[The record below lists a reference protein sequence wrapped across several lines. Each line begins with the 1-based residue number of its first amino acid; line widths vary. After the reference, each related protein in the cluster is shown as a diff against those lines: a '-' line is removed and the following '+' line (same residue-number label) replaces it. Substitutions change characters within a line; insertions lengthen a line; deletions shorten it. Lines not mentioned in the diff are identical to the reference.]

1 MDNVEYVS
9 ASGTFAIVRKD
20 TPEKANPEKE
30 LQALLDMR
38 PDKQVFVNKQLPK
51 FLARY
56 GRQFECDDPVS
67 VSHGSEDARR
77 LEELGYDCLSGPIT
91 LSSDKL
97 GLSKPGE
104 RTYAVSYGSEGM
116 VTFFPSME
124 ALSGACDRYVV
135 DLTDN
140 KDPKS
145 LLGTIETA
153 RYVAGLG
160 LVSQGYA
167 SHEVKLKPKLRPK
180 LGCLSAWYELT
191 PPPSLRLDLEPTGN
205 DESAEDEPLLFGAT
219 GFAVYGEK
227 DDPTGKLTSLLEFD
241 DEERRRW
248 WLMVPIRGFLD
259 SDAADNR
266 RAAQPRVKTLPD
278 GSPDEMDLNRLAASL
293 LLSIIE
299 QRYKDRPRRYV
310 VDPTTLELKR
320 NGAPYLVGELVRCI
334 VTGKVHPCDR
344 CGKPIMGGAW
354 YCRSGRCQQATL
366 EAARREAA
374 RGRSV
379 DEIIKTHPHIK
390 RATVEG
396 YVEDER
402 RGLQ

>member
-1 MDNVEYVS
+1 MDEVEYVS
-9 ASGTFAIVRKD
+9 ASGAFAIVRKG

-38 PDKQVFVNKQLPK
+38 PDKQVFVEKQLPK

-56 GRQFECDDPVS
+56 GRQFECSEPVS
-67 VSHGSEDARR
+67 VARNSEDARR
-77 LEELGYDCLSGPIT
+77 LKELGYDCLPGPIT
-91 LSSDKL
+91 YSSDKL
-97 GLSKPGE
+97 GLTKPGE
-104 RTYAVSYGSEGM
+104 RASFEVTYGREGM
-116 VTFFPSME
+116 DVSFPSME
-124 ALSGACDRYVV
+124 VLRGACDRYVV

-167 SHEVKLKPKLRPK
+167 SHEVKLRPKLRP
-180 LGCLSAWYELT
+180 LSALYELT
-191 PPPSLRLDLEPTGN
+191 PPPSLRLDLKPTGN
-205 DESAEDEPLLFGAT
+205 DESTEGEPLLWGAT
-219 GFAVYGEK
+219 GFANYGEK

-241 DEERRRW
+241 NEEGRRW
-248 WLMVPIRGFLD
+248 WLMVPMKGFIEC
-259 SDAADNR
+259 DANGNQKPAHPWVR
-266 RAAQPRVKTLPD
+266 TLPD
-278 GSPDEMDLNRLAASL
+278 GSPDEGDLNRLAASL
-293 LLSIIE
+293 LLSIVE
-299 QRYKDRPRRYV
+299 ERYRDKPCGYV
-310 VDPTTLELKR
+310 VDPATLRLRKS
-320 NGAPYLVGELVRCI
+320 GAPYLVGELVRCI
-334 VTGKVHPCDR
+334 VAGKVHPCDR
-344 CGKPIMGGAW
+344 CGRPIMGGAW

-366 EAARREAA
+366 EAARRDAA

-379 DEIIKTHPHIK
+379 DEILAAHPHIK

-402 RGLQ
+402 RGL

>member
-1 MDNVEYVS
+1 MDKVEYVS
-9 ASGTFAIVRKD
+9 ASGTFAIVRKG

-38 PDKQVFVNKQLPK
+38 PDKQVFVEKQLPK

-56 GRQFECDDPVS
+56 GRQFECSEPVS
-67 VSHGSEDARR
+67 VARNSEDARR
-77 LEELGYDCLSGPIT
+77 LEELGYVYLSGQTT

-104 RTYAVSYGSEGM
+104 RASFEVTYGREGM
-116 VTFFPSME
+116 ATLFPSME
-124 ALSGACDRYVV
+124 VLSGACDRYVV

-167 SHEVKLKPKLRPK
+167 SHEVKLRPKLRP
-180 LGCLSAWYELT
+180 LSALYELT
-191 PPPSLRLDLEPTGN
+191 PPPSLRLDLDPTGN
-205 DESAEDEPLLFGAT
+205 DESAEGEPLLWGAT
-219 GFAVYGEK
+219 GSAVYDEK
-227 DDPTGKLTSLLEFD
+227 GGPTGASLLEFD
-241 DEERRRW
+241 DEEGRRW
-248 WLMVPIRGFLD
+248 WLIVPMKRFIEC
-259 SDAADNR
+259 DANGNQKPAHPWVR
-266 RAAQPRVKTLPD
+266 TLPD
-278 GSPDEMDLNRLAASL
+278 GSPDEGDLNRLAASL
-293 LLSIIE
+293 LLSIVE
-299 QRYKDRPRRYV
+299 ERYRDKPCGYV
-310 VDPTTLELKR
+310 VDPATLRLRKS
-320 NGAPYLVGELVRCI
+320 GAPYLVGELVRCI
-334 VTGKVHPCDR
+334 VAGKVHPCDR
-344 CGKPIMGGAW
+344 CGRPIMGGAS

-379 DEIIKTHPHIK
+379 DEILAIYPHIK

-402 RGLQ
+402 RGL

>member
-1 MDNVEYVS
+1 MDEVEYVS
-9 ASGTFAIVRKD
+9 ASGAFAIVRKG

-38 PDKQVFVNKQLPK
+38 PDKQVFVEKQLPK

-56 GRQFECDDPVS
+56 GRQFECSEPVS
-67 VSHGSEDARR
+67 VARNSEDARR
-77 LEELGYDCLSGPIT
+77 LEELGYDCLPGPIT
-91 LSSDKL
+91 FSSDKL
-97 GLSKPGE
+97 GLTKPGE
-104 RTYAVSYGSEGM
+104 RASFEVTYGREGM
-116 VTFFPSME
+116 DVLFPSME
-124 ALSGACDRYVV
+124 VLSGACDRYVV

-167 SHEVKLKPKLRPK
+167 SHEVKLRPK
-180 LGCLSAWYELT
+180 LQPLSALYELT
-191 PPPSLRLDLEPTGN
+191 PPPSLRLDLDPTGN
-205 DESAEDEPLLFGAT
+205 DESAEGEPLLLGAT
-219 GFAVYGEK
+219 GFAVYDEK
-227 DDPTGKLTSLLEFD
+227 GGPTGASLLEFD
-241 DEERRRW
+241 DEEGRRW
-248 WLMVPIRGFLD
+248 GLMVPMKRFIEC
-259 SDAADNR
+259 DANGNQNPAHPWVR
-266 RAAQPRVKTLPD
+266 TLPD

-293 LLSIIE
+293 FLSIVE
-299 QRYKDRPRRYV
+299 ERYRDKPCGYV
-310 VDPTTLELKR
+310 VDPATLRLRR

-334 VTGKVHPCDR
+334 VAGKVHPCDR
-344 CGKPIMGGAW
+344 CGRPIMGGAW

-374 RGRSV
+374 RGHSV
-379 DEIIKTHPHIK
+379 DEIIKAHPHIK

-402 RGLQ
+402 RGL

>member
-1 MDNVEYVS
+1 MDEVEYVS
-9 ASGTFAIVRKD
+9 ASGTFAIVRKG
-20 TPEKANPEKE
+20 TPEKANPEKD

-38 PDKQVFVNKQLPK
+38 PDKQVFVEKQLPK

-56 GRQFECDDPVS
+56 GRQFECSEPVS
-67 VSHGSEDARR
+67 VARNSEDARR
-77 LEELGYDCLSGPIT
+77 LEELGYVYLSGQTT

-104 RTYAVSYGSEGM
+104 RASFEVTYGREGM
-116 VTFFPSME
+116 ATLFPSME
-124 ALSGACDRYVV
+124 ALRGACDRYVV

-167 SHEVKLKPKLRPK
+167 SHEVKLRPKLRP
-180 LGCLSAWYELT
+180 LSALYELT
-191 PPPSLRLDLEPTGN
+191 PPPSLRLDLDPTGN
-205 DESAEDEPLLFGAT
+205 DESAEGEPLLWGAT
-219 GFAVYGEK
+219 GSAVYDEK
-227 DDPTGKLTSLLEFD
+227 GGPTGASLLEFD
-241 DEERRRW
+241 DEEGRRW
-248 WLMVPIRGFLD
+248 WLIVPMKRFIEC
-259 SDAADNR
+259 DANGNQKPAHPWVR
-266 RAAQPRVKTLPD
+266 TLPD
-278 GSPDEMDLNRLAASL
+278 GSPDEGDLNRLAASL
-293 LLSIIE
+293 LLSIVE
-299 QRYKDRPRRYV
+299 ERYRDKPCGYV
-310 VDPTTLELKR
+310 VDPATLRLRKS
-320 NGAPYLVGELVRCI
+320 GAPYLVGELVRCI
-334 VTGKVHPCDR
+334 VAGKVHPCDR
-344 CGKPIMGGAW
+344 CGRPIMGGAS

-379 DEIIKTHPHIK
+379 DEILAIYPHIK

-402 RGLQ
+402 RGL

>member
-1 MDNVEYVS
+1 MDEVEYVS
-9 ASGTFAIVRKD
+9 ASGAFAIVRKG

-38 PDKQVFVNKQLPK
+38 PDKQVFVEKQLPK

-56 GRQFECDDPVS
+56 GRQFECSKPVS
-67 VSHGSEDARR
+67 VARNSEDARR
-77 LEELGYDCLSGPIT
+77 LKELGYDCLPGPIT
-91 LSSDKL
+91 YSSDKL
-97 GLSKPGE
+97 GLTKPGE
-104 RTYAVSYGSEGM
+104 RASFEVTYGREGM
-116 VTFFPSME
+116 DVSFPSME
-124 ALSGACDRYVV
+124 VLRGACDRYVV

-167 SHEVKLKPKLRPK
+167 SHEVKLRPKLRP
-180 LGCLSAWYELT
+180 LSALYELT
-191 PPPSLRLDLEPTGN
+191 PPPSLRLDLDPTGN
-205 DESAEDEPLLFGAT
+205 DESAEGEPLLWGAT
-219 GFAVYGEK
+219 GSAVYDEK
-227 DDPTGKLTSLLEFD
+227 GGPTGASLLEFD
-241 DEERRRW
+241 DEEGRRW
-248 WLMVPIRGFLD
+248 WLIVPMKRFIEC
-259 SDAADNR
+259 DANGNQKPAHPWVR
-266 RAAQPRVKTLPD
+266 TLPD
-278 GSPDEMDLNRLAASL
+278 GSPDEGDLNRLAASL
-293 LLSIIE
+293 LLSIVE
-299 QRYKDRPRRYV
+299 ERYRDKPCGYV
-310 VDPTTLELKR
+310 VDPATLRLRKS
-320 NGAPYLVGELVRCI
+320 GAPYLVGELVRCI
-334 VTGKVHPCDR
+334 VAGKVHPCDR
-344 CGKPIMGGAW
+344 CGRPIMGGAS

-379 DEIIKTHPHIK
+379 DEILAIYPHIK

-402 RGLQ
+402 RGL

>member
-1 MDNVEYVS
+1 MDEVEYVS
-9 ASGTFAIVRKD
+9 ASGTFAIVRKG

-38 PDKQVFVNKQLPK
+38 PDKQVFVEEQLPK

-56 GRQFECDDPVS
+56 GRQFECSEPVS
-67 VSHGSEDARR
+67 VARNSEDARR
-77 LEELGYDCLSGPIT
+77 LEELGYVYLSGQTT

-97 GLSKPGE
+97 GLTKPGE
-104 RTYAVSYGSEGM
+104 RPYTVSYGGEGM
-116 VTFFPSME
+116 ATLFPSME
-124 ALSGACDRYVV
+124 ALRGACDRYVV

-167 SHEVKLKPKLRPK
+167 SHEVKLRPKLRP
-180 LGCLSAWYELT
+180 LSALYELT
-191 PPPSLRLDLEPTGN
+191 PPPSLRLDLKPTGN
-205 DESAEDEPLLFGAT
+205 DKSTEGEPLLWGAT
-219 GFAVYGEK
+219 GFANYGEK

-241 DEERRRW
+241 NEEGRRW
-248 WLMVPIRGFLD
+248 WLMVPMKGFIEC
-259 SDAADNR
+259 DANGNQKPAHPWVR
-266 RAAQPRVKTLPD
+266 TLPD
-278 GSPDEMDLNRLAASL
+278 GSPDEGDLNRLAASL

-299 QRYKDRPRRYV
+299 QRYKDKPRGYV
-310 VDPTTLELKR
+310 VDPATLRLRK
-320 NGAPYLVGELVRCI
+320 NGTPYLVGELVRCI
-334 VTGKVHPCDR
+334 VAGKVHPCDR
-344 CGKPIMGGAW
+344 CGRPIMGGAS

-379 DEIIKTHPHIK
+379 DEILAIYPHIK

-402 RGLQ
+402 RGL

>member
-1 MDNVEYVS
+1 MDKVEYVS
-9 ASGTFAIVRKD
+9 ASGTFAIVRKG
-20 TPEKANPEKE
+20 TPEKADPERE

-38 PDKQVFVNKQLPK
+38 PDKQVFVEKQLPK

-56 GRQFECDDPVS
+56 GRQFECSEPVS
-67 VSHGSEDARR
+67 VARNSEDARR
-77 LEELGYDCLSGPIT
+77 LEELGYDRLHAPTT

-97 GLSKPGE
+97 GLTKPGE
-104 RTYAVSYGSEGM
+104 RASFEVTYGREGM
-116 VTFFPSME
+116 ATLFPSME
-124 ALSGACDRYVV
+124 ALRGACDRYVV

-145 LLGTIETA
+145 LLGAIETA

-167 SHEVKLKPKLRPK
+167 SHEVKLRPKLRP
-180 LGCLSAWYELT
+180 LSALYELT
-191 PPPSLRLDLEPTGN
+191 PPPSLRLDLKPTGN
-205 DESAEDEPLLFGAT
+205 DKSTEGEPLLWGAT
-219 GFAVYGEK
+219 GSAVYDEK
-227 DDPTGKLTSLLEFD
+227 GDPTGASLLEFD
-241 DEERRRW
+241 NEEGRRW
-248 WLMVPIRGFLD
+248 WLIVPMKRFIEC
-259 SDAADNR
+259 DANGNQKPAHPWVR
-266 RAAQPRVKTLPD
+266 TLPD
-278 GSPDEMDLNRLAASL
+278 GSPDEGDLNRLAASL

-299 QRYKDRPRRYV
+299 QRYKDKPRGYV
-310 VDPTTLELKR
+310 VDQATLRLRKS
-320 NGAPYLVGELVRCI
+320 GAPYLVGELVRCI
-334 VTGKVHPCDR
+334 VAGKVHPCDR
-344 CGKPIMGGAW
+344 CGRPIMGGAS

-379 DEIIKTHPHIK
+379 DEILAIYPHIK

-402 RGLQ
+402 RGL

>member
-1 MDNVEYVS
+1 MDKVEYVS
-9 ASGTFAIVRKD
+9 ASGTFAIVRKG

-38 PDKQVFVNKQLPK
+38 PDKQVFVEKQLPK

-56 GRQFECDDPVS
+56 GRQFECSEPVS
-67 VSHGSEDARR
+67 VARNSEDARR
-77 LEELGYDCLSGPIT
+77 LEELGYVYLSGQTT

-104 RTYAVSYGSEGM
+104 RPYTVSYGGEGLA
-116 VTFFPSME
+116 TLFPSME
-124 ALSGACDRYVV
+124 VLSGACDRYVV

-167 SHEVKLKPKLRPK
+167 SHEVKLRPKLRP
-180 LGCLSAWYELT
+180 LSALYELT
-191 PPPSLRLDLEPTGN
+191 PPPSLRLDLDPTRN
-205 DESAEDEPLLFGAT
+205 DESAEGEPLLWGAT
-219 GFAVYGEK
+219 GFAVYDEK
-227 DDPTGKLTSLLEFD
+227 GDPTGASLLEFG
-241 DEERRRW
+241 DEEGRRW
-248 WLMVPIRGFLD
+248 WLMVPMKGFIEC
-259 SDAADNR
+259 DANGNQKPAHPWVR
-266 RAAQPRVKTLPD
+266 TLPD
-278 GSPDEMDLNRLAASL
+278 GSPDEGDLNRLAASL
-293 LLSIIE
+293 LLSIVE
-299 QRYKDRPRRYV
+299 ERYRDKPRGYV
-310 VDPTTLELKR
+310 VDPATLRLRK

-334 VTGKVHPCDR
+334 VAGKVHPCDR
-344 CGKPIMGGAW
+344 CGRPIMGGAS

-379 DEIIKTHPHIK
+379 DEILAIYPHIK

-402 RGLQ
+402 RGL

>member
-1 MDNVEYVS
+1 MDKVEYVS
-9 ASGTFAIVRKD
+9 ASGTFAIVRKG

-38 PDKQVFVNKQLPK
+38 PDKQVFVEKQLPK

-67 VSHGSEDARR
+67 VAHGSEDARR
-77 LEELGYDCLSGPIT
+77 LEELGYVYLSGPIT

-97 GLSKPGE
+97 GLTKPGE
-104 RTYAVSYGSEGM
+104 RASFEVTYGREGM
-116 VTFFPSME
+116 ATLFPSME
-124 ALSGACDRYVV
+124 ALRGACDRYVV

-167 SHEVKLKPKLRPK
+167 SHEVKLRPKLRP
-180 LGCLSAWYELT
+180 LSALYELT
-191 PPPSLRLDLEPTGN
+191 PPPSLRLDLDPTRN
-205 DESAEDEPLLFGAT
+205 DESAEGEPLLWGAT
-219 GFAVYGEK
+219 GFTVYSEE
-227 DDPTGKLTSLLEFD
+227 DDPTEKFAKFASLLEFD
-241 DEERRRW
+241 NEEGRRW
-248 WLMVPIRGFLD
+248 WLMVPMKGFIEC
-259 SDAADNR
+259 DANGNQKPAHPWVR
-266 RAAQPRVKTLPD
+266 TLPD
-278 GSPDEMDLNRLAASL
+278 GSPDEGDLNRLAASL
-293 LLSIIE
+293 LLSIVE
-299 QRYKDRPRRYV
+299 ERYRDKPRGYV
-310 VDPTTLELKR
+310 VDPATLRLRK

-334 VTGKVHPCDR
+334 VAGKVHPCDR
-344 CGKPIMGGAW
+344 CGRPIMGGAS

-379 DEIIKTHPHIK
+379 DEILAIYPHIK

-402 RGLQ
+402 RGL

>member
-1 MDNVEYVS
+1 MDEVEYVS
-9 ASGTFAIVRKD
+9 ASGAFAIVRKG

-38 PDKQVFVNKQLPK
+38 PDKQVFVEKQLPK

-56 GRQFECDDPVS
+56 GRQFECSEPVS
-67 VSHGSEDARR
+67 VARNSEDARR
-77 LEELGYDCLSGPIT
+77 LEELGYDRLHAPIT
-91 LSSDKL
+91 FSSDKL
-97 GLSKPGE
+97 GLTKPGE
-104 RTYAVSYGSEGM
+104 RASFEVTYGREGM
-116 VTFFPSME
+116 DVSFPSME
-124 ALSGACDRYVV
+124 VLSGVCDRYVV

-167 SHEVKLKPKLRPK
+167 SHEVKLRPK
-180 LGCLSAWYELT
+180 LQPLSALYELT
-191 PPPSLRLDLEPTGN
+191 PPPSLRLDLKPTGN
-205 DESAEDEPLLFGAT
+205 DESAEGEPLLWGAT
-219 GFAVYGEK
+219 GFTVYSEE
-227 DDPTGKLTSLLEFD
+227 DDPTEKFAKFASLLEFD
-241 DEERRRW
+241 NEEGRRW
-248 WLMVPIRGFLD
+248 WLMVPMKRFIEC
-259 SDAADNR
+259 DANGNQKPAHPWVR
-266 RAAQPRVKTLPD
+266 TLPD
-278 GSPDEMDLNRLAASL
+278 GSPDEGDLNRLAASL

-299 QRYKDRPRRYV
+299 ERYKDKPRGYV
-310 VDPTTLELKR
+310 VDQATLRLRKS
-320 NGAPYLVGELVRCI
+320 GAPYLVGELVRCI
-334 VTGKVHPCDR
+334 VAGKVHPCDR
-344 CGKPIMGGAW
+344 CGRPIMGGAS
-354 YCRSGRCQQATL
+354 YCRRGRCQQATL

-379 DEIIKTHPHIK
+379 DEILAIYPHIK

-402 RGLQ
+402 RGL

>member
-1 MDNVEYVS
+1 MDKVEYVS
-9 ASGTFAIVRKD
+9 ASGTFAIVRKG

-38 PDKQVFVNKQLPK
+38 PDKQVFVEKQLPK

-56 GRQFECDDPVS
+56 GRQFECSEPVS
-67 VSHGSEDARR
+67 VARNSEDARR
-77 LEELGYDCLSGPIT
+77 LEELGYDCLPGPIT
-91 LSSDKL
+91 FSSDKL
-97 GLSKPGE
+97 GLTKPGE
-104 RTYAVSYGSEGM
+104 RTYAVSYGGEGM

-124 ALSGACDRYVV
+124 ALRGACDRYVV

-160 LVSQGYA
+160 LVSQGDA
-167 SHEVKLKPKLRPK
+167 SHEVKLRPK
-180 LGCLSAWYELT
+180 LGPLSAWYELT
-191 PPPSLRLDLEPTGN
+191 PPPSLRLDLEPTRN
-205 DESAEDEPLLFGAT
+205 DESAEGEPLLWGAT
-219 GFAVYGEK
+219 GFANYGEK

-241 DEERRRW
+241 NEEGRRW
-248 WLMVPIRGFLD
+248 WLMVPMKGFIEC
-259 SDAADNR
+259 DANGNQSPAHPWVR
-266 RAAQPRVKTLPD
+266 TLPD
-278 GSPDEMDLNRLAASL
+278 GSPDEGDLNRLAASL

-299 QRYKDRPRRYV
+299 QRCKDKPRGYV
-310 VDPTTLELKR
+310 VDPATLRLRK
-320 NGAPYLVGELVRCI
+320 NGTPYLVGELVRCI
-334 VTGKVHPCDR
+334 VAGKVHPCDR
-344 CGKPIMGGAW
+344 CGRPIMGGAS

-379 DEIIKTHPHIK
+379 DEILAIYPHIK

-402 RGLQ
+402 RGI

>member
-1 MDNVEYVS
+1 MDEVEYVS
-9 ASGTFAIVRKD
+9 ASGAFAIARKG

-38 PDKQVFVNKQLPK
+38 PDKQVFVEKQLPK

-67 VSHGSEDARR
+67 VARGSEDARR
-77 LEELGYDCLSGPIT
+77 LEELGYVYLSGPIT
-91 LSSDKL
+91 LSSDK
-97 GLSKPGE
+97 PGE
-104 RTYAVSYGSEGM
+104 RASFEVTYGREGM
-116 VTFFPSME
+116 ATLFPSME
-124 ALSGACDRYVV
+124 ALRGACDRYVV

-160 LVSQGYA
+160 LVSQGDA
-167 SHEVKLKPKLRPK
+167 SHEVKLRPKLRP
-180 LGCLSAWYELT
+180 LSALYELT
-191 PPPSLRLDLEPTGN
+191 PPPSLRLDLKPTGN
-205 DESAEDEPLLFGAT
+205 DESAEGEPLLWGAT
-219 GFAVYGEK
+219 GSAVYDEK
-227 DDPTGKLTSLLEFD
+227 GDPTGASLLEFD
-241 DEERRRW
+241 DEEGRRW
-248 WLMVPIRGFLD
+248 WLMVPMEGFIEC
-259 SDAADNR
+259 DANGNQKPAHPWVR
-266 RAAQPRVKTLPD
+266 TLPD
-278 GSPDEMDLNRLAASL
+278 GSPDEGDLNRLAASL

-299 QRYKDRPRRYV
+299 ERYKDKPRGYV
-310 VDPTTLELKR
+310 VDQATLRLRKS
-320 NGAPYLVGELVRCI
+320 GAPYLVGELVRCI
-334 VTGKVHPCDR
+334 VAGKVHPCDR
-344 CGKPIMGGAW
+344 CGRPIMGGAS

-379 DEIIKTHPHIK
+379 DEILAIYPHIK

-402 RGLQ
+402 RGL

>member
-1 MDNVEYVS
+1 MDEVEYVS
-9 ASGTFAIVRKD
+9 ASGAFAIVRKG

-38 PDKQVFVNKQLPK
+38 PDKQVFVEKQLPE

-67 VSHGSEDARR
+67 VAHGSEDARR
-77 LEELGYDCLSGPIT
+77 LKELGYDCLPGPIT
-91 LSSDKL
+91 FSSDKL
-97 GLSKPGE
+97 GLTKPGE
-104 RTYAVSYGSEGM
+104 RASFEVTYGSEGTS
-116 VTFFPSME
+116 VLFPSME
-124 ALSGACDRYVV
+124 ALRGACDRYVV

-167 SHEVKLKPKLRPK
+167 SHEVKLRPKLRP
-180 LGCLSAWYELT
+180 LSAWYELT
-191 PPPSLRLDLEPTGN
+191 PPPSLRLDLNPTGN
-205 DESAEDEPLLFGAT
+205 DENAEGEPLLWGAT
-219 GFAVYGEK
+219 GVTTYYEEDDLFAK
-227 DDPTGKLTSLLEFD
+227 FAWLLEFD
-241 DEERRRW
+241 NDEGRRW
-248 WLMVPIRGFLD
+248 WLMVPMKGFIEC
-259 SDAADNR
+259 DANGNQKPAHPWVR
-266 RAAQPRVKTLPD
+266 TLPD
-278 GSPDEMDLNRLAASL
+278 GSPDEGDLNRLAASL

-299 QRYKDRPRRYV
+299 QRYKHKPRGYV
-310 VDPTTLELKR
+310 VDQATLRLRK

-334 VTGKVHPCDR
+334 VAGKVHPCDR
-344 CGKPIMGGAW
+344 CGRPIMGGAS

-379 DEIIKTHPHIK
+379 DEILAIYPHIK

-402 RGLQ
+402 RGL

>member
-1 MDNVEYVS
+1 MDEVEYVS
-9 ASGTFAIVRKD
+9 ASGAFAIVRKG

-38 PDKQVFVNKQLPK
+38 PDKQVFVEKQLPM

-67 VSHGSEDARR
+67 VAHGSEDARR
-77 LEELGYDCLSGPIT
+77 LEELGYVYLSGPIT
-91 LSSDKL
+91 PSSDKL
-97 GLSKPGE
+97 GLTKPGE
-104 RTYAVSYGSEGM
+104 RASFEVTYGREGM
-116 VTFFPSME
+116 ATLFPSME
-124 ALSGACDRYVV
+124 ALRGACDRYVV

-167 SHEVKLKPKLRPK
+167 SHEVKLRPKLRPK
-180 LGCLSAWYELT
+180 LGPLSAWYELT
-191 PPPSLRLDLEPTGN
+191 PPPSLRLDLDPTGN
-205 DESAEDEPLLFGAT
+205 DEGAEGEPLLWGAT
-219 GFAVYGEK
+219 GSAVYDEK
-227 DDPTGKLTSLLEFD
+227 GGPTGASLLEFD
-241 DEERRRW
+241 DEEGRRW
-248 WLMVPIRGFLD
+248 WLIVPMKRFIEC
-259 SDAADNR
+259 DANGNQKPAHPWVR
-266 RAAQPRVKTLPD
+266 TLPD
-278 GSPDEMDLNRLAASL
+278 GSPNEGDLNRLAASL

-299 QRYKDRPRRYV
+299 QRYRDKPRGYV
-310 VDPTTLELKR
+310 VDPATLRLRK
-320 NGAPYLVGELVRCI
+320 NGTAYLVGELVRCI
-334 VTGKVHPCDR
+334 VAGKVHPCDR
-344 CGKPIMGGAW
+344 CGRPIMGGAW

-366 EAARREAA
+366 EAARRDAA

-379 DEIIKTHPHIK
+379 DEILAAHPHIK

-402 RGLQ
+402 RGL

>member
-1 MDNVEYVS
+1 MDEVEYVS
-9 ASGTFAIVRKD
+9 ASGAFAIVRKG

-38 PDKQVFVNKQLPK
+38 PDKQVFVEKQLPK

-56 GRQFECDDPVS
+56 GRQFECSEPVS
-67 VSHGSEDARR
+67 VARNSEDARR
-77 LEELGYDCLSGPIT
+77 LEELGYDRLHAPIT
-91 LSSDKL
+91 LPSDKL

-104 RTYAVSYGSEGM
+104 RASFEVTYGREGM
-116 VTFFPSME
+116 DVSFPSME
-124 ALSGACDRYVV
+124 VLSGACDRYVV

-160 LVSQGYA
+160 LVSQGYT
-167 SHEVKLKPKLRPK
+167 SHEVKLRPKLRP
-180 LGCLSAWYELT
+180 LSALYELT
-191 PPPSLRLDLEPTGN
+191 PPPSLRLDLDPTGN
-205 DESAEDEPLLFGAT
+205 DESAEGEPLLWGAT
-219 GFAVYGEK
+219 GFAVYDEK
-227 DDPTGKLTSLLEFD
+227 GGPTGASLLEFD
-241 DEERRRW
+241 DEEGRRW
-248 WLMVPIRGFLD
+248 GLMVPMKRFIEC
-259 SDAADNR
+259 DANGNQKPAHPWVR
-266 RAAQPRVKTLPD
+266 TLPD
-278 GSPDEMDLNRLAASL
+278 GSPDEGDLNRLAASL
-293 LLSIIE
+293 LLSIVE
-299 QRYKDRPRRYV
+299 ERYRDKPRGYV
-310 VDPTTLELKR
+310 VDPATLRLRK

-334 VTGKVHPCDR
+334 VAGKVHPCDR
-344 CGKPIMGGAW
+344 CGRPIMGGAS

-379 DEIIKTHPHIK
+379 DEILAIYPHIK

-402 RGLQ
+402 RGL

>member
-1 MDNVEYVS
+1 MDEVEYVS
-9 ASGTFAIVRKD
+9 ASGAFAIVRKG

-38 PDKQVFVNKQLPK
+38 PDKQVFVEKQLPK

-56 GRQFECDDPVS
+56 GRQFECSEPVS
-67 VSHGSEDARR
+67 VARNSEDARR
-77 LEELGYDCLSGPIT
+77 LEELGY
-91 LSSDKL
+91 
-97 GLSKPGE
+97 
-104 RTYAVSYGSEGM
+104 VSYGGEGM
-116 VTFFPSME
+116 ATLFPSME
-124 ALSGACDRYVV
+124 VLSGACDRYVV

-167 SHEVKLKPKLRPK
+167 SHEVKLRPKLRP
-180 LGCLSAWYELT
+180 LSALYELT
-191 PPPSLRLDLEPTGN
+191 PPPSLRLDLKPTGN
-205 DESAEDEPLLFGAT
+205 DKSTEGEPLLWGAT
-219 GFAVYGEK
+219 GFANYGEK

-241 DEERRRW
+241 NEEGRRW
-248 WLMVPIRGFLD
+248 WLMVPMEGFIEC
-259 SDAADNR
+259 DANGNQNPAHPWVR
-266 RAAQPRVKTLPD
+266 TLPD
-278 GSPDEMDLNRLAASL
+278 GSPDEGDLNRLAASL
-293 LLSIIE
+293 LLSIVE
-299 QRYKDRPRRYV
+299 ERYRDKPRGYV
-310 VDPTTLELKR
+310 VDQATLRLRKS
-320 NGAPYLVGELVRCI
+320 GAPYLVGELVRCI
-334 VTGKVHPCDR
+334 VAGKVHPCDR
-344 CGKPIMGGAW
+344 CGRPIMGGAW

-379 DEIIKTHPHIK
+379 DEILAAHPHIK

-402 RGLQ
+402 RGL

>member
-1 MDNVEYVS
+1 MDEVEYVS
-9 ASGTFAIVRKD
+9 ASGAFAIVRKG

-38 PDKQVFVNKQLPK
+38 PDKQVFVEKQLPM

-67 VSHGSEDARR
+67 VAHGSEDARR
-77 LEELGYDCLSGPIT
+77 LEELGYVYLSGPIT

-97 GLSKPGE
+97 GLTKPGE
-104 RTYAVSYGSEGM
+104 RASFEVTYGREGM
-116 VTFFPSME
+116 ATLSPSME
-124 ALSGACDRYVV
+124 ALRGACDRYVV

-160 LVSQGYA
+160 LVSQGDA
-167 SHEVKLKPKLRPK
+167 SHEVKLRPKLRP
-180 LGCLSAWYELT
+180 LSAWYELT

-205 DESAEDEPLLFGAT
+205 DKSAEGEPLLWGAT
-219 GFAVYGEK
+219 GVANYGEE

-241 DEERRRW
+241 NEEGRRW
-248 WLMVPIRGFLD
+248 WLMVPMEGFIEC
-259 SDAADNR
+259 DANGNQKPAHPWVR
-266 RAAQPRVKTLPD
+266 TLPD
-278 GSPDEMDLNRLAASL
+278 GSPDEGDLNRLAASL

-299 QRYKDRPRRYV
+299 ERYRDKPRGYV
-310 VDPTTLELKR
+310 VDPATLRLRK

-334 VTGKVHPCDR
+334 VAGKVHPCDR
-344 CGKPIMGGAW
+344 CGRPIMGGAS

-379 DEIIKTHPHIK
+379 DEILAIYPHIK

-402 RGLQ
+402 RGL

>member
-1 MDNVEYVS
+1 MDEVEYVS
-9 ASGTFAIVRKD
+9 ASGAFAIVRKG

-38 PDKQVFVNKQLPK
+38 PDKQVFVEKQLPK

-56 GRQFECDDPVS
+56 GRQFECSEPVS
-67 VSHGSEDARR
+67 VARNSEDARR
-77 LEELGYDCLSGPIT
+77 LEELGY
-91 LSSDKL
+91 
-97 GLSKPGE
+97 
-104 RTYAVSYGSEGM
+104 VSYGGEGM
-116 VTFFPSME
+116 ATLFPSME
-124 ALSGACDRYVV
+124 VLSGACDRYVV

-167 SHEVKLKPKLRPK
+167 SHEVKLRPKLRP
-180 LGCLSAWYELT
+180 LSALYELT
-191 PPPSLRLDLEPTGN
+191 PPPSLRLDLKPTGN
-205 DESAEDEPLLFGAT
+205 DKSTEGEPLLWGAT
-219 GFAVYGEK
+219 GFANYGEK

-241 DEERRRW
+241 NEEGRRW
-248 WLMVPIRGFLD
+248 WLMVPMEGFIEC
-259 SDAADNR
+259 DANGNQNPAHPWVR
-266 RAAQPRVKTLPD
+266 TLPD
-278 GSPDEMDLNRLAASL
+278 GSPDEGDLNRLAASL

-299 QRYKDRPRRYV
+299 QRYKDKPRGYV
-310 VDPTTLELKR
+310 VDPATLRLRK
-320 NGAPYLVGELVRCI
+320 NGTPYLVGELVRCI
-334 VTGKVHPCDR
+334 VAGKVHPCDR
-344 CGKPIMGGAW
+344 CGRPIMGGAW

-379 DEIIKTHPHIK
+379 DEILAIYPHIK

-402 RGLQ
+402 RGL

>member
-1 MDNVEYVS
+1 MDKVEYVS
-9 ASGTFAIVRKD
+9 ASGAFAIVRKG

-38 PDKQVFVNKQLPK
+38 PDKQVFVEKQLPK

-56 GRQFECDDPVS
+56 GRQFECSEPVS
-67 VSHGSEDARR
+67 VARNSEDARR
-77 LEELGYDCLSGPIT
+77 LEELGYDRLHAPIT
-91 LSSDKL
+91 FSSDKL
-97 GLSKPGE
+97 GLTKPGE
-104 RTYAVSYGSEGM
+104 LASFEKTFGREGM
-116 VTFFPSME
+116 DVSFPSME
-124 ALSGACDRYVV
+124 VLSGACDRYVV

-140 KDPKS
+140 KDTKS

-167 SHEVKLKPKLRPK
+167 SHEVKLRPKLRP
-180 LGCLSAWYELT
+180 LSALYELT
-191 PPPSLRLDLEPTGN
+191 PPPSLRLDLDPTGN
-205 DESAEDEPLLFGAT
+205 DESAEGEPLLWGAT
-219 GFAVYGEK
+219 GFAVYDEK
-227 DDPTGKLTSLLEFD
+227 GGPTGASLLEFD
-241 DEERRRW
+241 DEEGRRW
-248 WLMVPIRGFLD
+248 WLMVPMKRFIEC
-259 SDAADNR
+259 DANGNQKPAHPWVR
-266 RAAQPRVKTLPD
+266 TLPD
-278 GSPDEMDLNRLAASL
+278 GSPDEGDLNRLAASL

-299 QRYKDRPRRYV
+299 QRYKDKPRGYV
-310 VDPTTLELKR
+310 VDPATLRLRKS
-320 NGAPYLVGELVRCI
+320 GAPYLVGELVRCI
-334 VTGKVHPCDR
+334 VAGKVHPCDR
-344 CGKPIMGGAW
+344 CGRPIMGGAS

-379 DEIIKTHPHIK
+379 DEILAIYPHIK

-402 RGLQ
+402 RGL

>member
-1 MDNVEYVS
+1 MDEVEYVS
-9 ASGTFAIVRKD
+9 ASGAFAIVRKG

-30 LQALLDMR
+30 LQDLLDMR
-38 PDKQVFVNKQLPK
+38 PDKQVFVEKQLPK

-67 VSHGSEDARR
+67 VAHGSEDARR
-77 LEELGYDCLSGPIT
+77 LEELGYVYLSGQTT
-91 LSSDKL
+91 LPSDKL

-104 RTYAVSYGSEGM
+104 RPYTVSYGGEGLA
-116 VTFFPSME
+116 TFSPSME
-124 ALSGACDRYVV
+124 VLSGACDRYVV

-167 SHEVKLKPKLRPK
+167 SHEVKLRPK
-180 LGCLSAWYELT
+180 LGPLSAWYELT
-191 PPPSLRLDLEPTGN
+191 PPPSLRLDLNPTGN
-205 DESAEDEPLLFGAT
+205 DESAEGEPLLWGAT
-219 GFAVYGEK
+219 GSAVYDEK
-227 DDPTGKLTSLLEFD
+227 GGPTGASLLEFD
-241 DEERRRW
+241 NEEGRRW
-248 WLMVPIRGFLD
+248 WLMVPIKGFIEC
-259 SDAADNR
+259 DADGNQSPAHPWVR
-266 RAAQPRVKTLPD
+266 TLPD
-278 GSPDEMDLNRLAASL
+278 GSPDEEDLNRLAASL

-299 QRYKDRPRRYV
+299 QRYRDKPRGYV
-310 VDPTTLELKR
+310 VDPATLRLRK
-320 NGAPYLVGELVRCI
+320 NGAPYLVGELVKCI
-334 VTGKVHPCDR
+334 VAGKVHPCDR
-344 CGKPIMGGAW
+344 CGRPIMGGAW

-379 DEIIKTHPHIK
+379 DEILAAHPHIK

-402 RGLQ
+402 RGL

>member
-1 MDNVEYVS
+1 MDEVEYVS
-9 ASGTFAIVRKD
+9 ASGAFAIVRKG

-38 PDKQVFVNKQLPK
+38 PDKQVFVEKQLPK

-67 VSHGSEDARR
+67 VARDSEDARR
-77 LEELGYDCLSGPIT
+77 LKELGYDCLPGPIT
-91 LSSDKL
+91 FSSDKL
-97 GLSKPGE
+97 GLTKPGE
-104 RTYAVSYGSEGM
+104 RASFEITYGSEGTS
-116 VTFFPSME
+116 VLFPSME
-124 ALSGACDRYVV
+124 VLSGACDRYVV

-140 KDPKS
+140 KDSKS

-167 SHEVKLKPKLRPK
+167 SHEVKLRPKLRP
-180 LGCLSAWYELT
+180 LSAWYELT
-191 PPPSLRLDLEPTGN
+191 PPPSLRLDLNPTGN
-205 DESAEDEPLLFGAT
+205 DENAEGEPLLWGAT
-219 GFAVYGEK
+219 GVATYYEEDDLFAK
-227 DDPTGKLTSLLEFD
+227 FAWLLEFD
-241 DEERRRW
+241 NDEGRRW
-248 WLMVPIRGFLD
+248 RLMVPMKRFIEC
-259 SDAADNR
+259 DANGNQKPAHPWVR
-266 RAAQPRVKTLPD
+266 TLPD
-278 GSPDEMDLNRLAASL
+278 GSPDEGDLNRLAASL

-299 QRYKDRPRRYV
+299 QRYKYKPRGYV
-310 VDPTTLELKR
+310 VDQATLRLRK

-334 VTGKVHPCDR
+334 VAGKVHPCDR
-344 CGKPIMGGAW
+344 CGRPIMGGAW

-366 EAARREAA
+366 EAARRDAA

-379 DEIIKTHPHIK
+379 DEILAIHPHIK

-402 RGLQ
+402 RGL

>member
-1 MDNVEYVS
+1 MDEVEYVS
-9 ASGTFAIVRKD
+9 ASGAFAIVRKG

-38 PDKQVFVNKQLPK
+38 PDKQVFVEKQLPE

-67 VSHGSEDARR
+67 VAHGSEDARR
-77 LEELGYDCLSGPIT
+77 LEELGYVYLSGPIT

-97 GLSKPGE
+97 GLTKPGE
-104 RTYAVSYGSEGM
+104 RASFEVTYGREGM
-116 VTFFPSME
+116 ATLFPSME
-124 ALSGACDRYVV
+124 ALRGACDRYVV

-167 SHEVKLKPKLRPK
+167 SHEVKLRPK
-180 LGCLSAWYELT
+180 LGPLSAWYELT
-191 PPPSLRLDLEPTGN
+191 PPPSLRLDLDPIRN
-205 DESAEDEPLLFGAT
+205 DEGAEGEPLLWGAT
-219 GFAVYGEK
+219 GFAVYDEK
-227 DDPTGKLTSLLEFD
+227 GGPTGASLLEFD
-241 DEERRRW
+241 NEEGRRW
-248 WLMVPIRGFLD
+248 GLMVPMEGFIEC
-259 SDAADNR
+259 DANGNQKPAHPWVR
-266 RAAQPRVKTLPD
+266 TLPD
-278 GSPDEMDLNRLAASL
+278 GSPDEGDLNRLAASL
-293 LLSIIE
+293 LLSIVE
-299 QRYKDRPRRYV
+299 ERYRDKPRGYV
-310 VDPTTLELKR
+310 VDPATLRLRK

-334 VTGKVHPCDR
+334 VAGKVHPCDR
-344 CGKPIMGGAW
+344 CGRPIMGGAS

-379 DEIIKTHPHIK
+379 DEILAIYPHIK

-402 RGLQ
+402 RGL

>member
-1 MDNVEYVS
+1 MDEVEYVS
-9 ASGTFAIVRKD
+9 ASGAFAIVRKG

-38 PDKQVFVNKQLPK
+38 PDKQVFVEKQLPK

-56 GRQFECDDPVS
+56 GRQFECSEPVS
-67 VSHGSEDARR
+67 VARNSEDARR
-77 LEELGYDCLSGPIT
+77 LEELGYDRLHAPIT
-91 LSSDKL
+91 LTSDKL

-104 RTYAVSYGSEGM
+104 RASFEVTYGREGM
-116 VTFFPSME
+116 DVSFPSME
-124 ALSGACDRYVV
+124 VLSGACDRYVV

-160 LVSQGYA
+160 LVSQGYT
-167 SHEVKLKPKLRPK
+167 SHEVKLRPKLRP
-180 LGCLSAWYELT
+180 LSALYELT
-191 PPPSLRLDLEPTGN
+191 PPPSLRLDLDPTGN
-205 DESAEDEPLLFGAT
+205 DESAEGEPLLWGAT
-219 GFAVYGEK
+219 GFAVYDEK
-227 DDPTGKLTSLLEFD
+227 GGPTGASLLEFD
-241 DEERRRW
+241 DEEGRRW
-248 WLMVPIRGFLD
+248 GLMVPMKRFIEC
-259 SDAADNR
+259 DANGNQKPAHPWVR
-266 RAAQPRVKTLPD
+266 TLPD
-278 GSPDEMDLNRLAASL
+278 GSPDEGDLNRLAASL
-293 LLSIIE
+293 LLSIVE
-299 QRYKDRPRRYV
+299 ERYRDKPRGYV
-310 VDPTTLELKR
+310 VDPATLRLRK

-334 VTGKVHPCDR
+334 VAGKVHPCDR
-344 CGKPIMGGAW
+344 CGRPIMGGAS

-379 DEIIKTHPHIK
+379 DEILAIYPHIK

-402 RGLQ
+402 RGL

>member
-1 MDNVEYVS
+1 MDEVEYVS
-9 ASGTFAIVRKD
+9 ASGAFAIVRKG

-38 PDKQVFVNKQLPK
+38 PDKQVFVEKQLPK

-56 GRQFECDDPVS
+56 GRQFECSEPVS
-67 VSHGSEDARR
+67 VARNSEDARR
-77 LEELGYDCLSGPIT
+77 LKELGYDCLPGPIT
-91 LSSDKL
+91 YSSDKL
-97 GLSKPGE
+97 GLTKPGE
-104 RTYAVSYGSEGM
+104 RASFEVTYGSEGTS
-116 VTFFPSME
+116 VLFPSME

-135 DLTDN
+135 DLADN

-167 SHEVKLKPKLRPK
+167 SHEVKLRPKLRP
-180 LGCLSAWYELT
+180 LSALYELT
-191 PPPSLRLDLEPTGN
+191 PPPSLRLDLNPTGN
-205 DESAEDEPLLFGAT
+205 DENAEGEPLLWGAT
-219 GFAVYGEK
+219 GVATYYEE
-227 DDPTGKLTSLLEFD
+227 DDPTEKFAKFAYLLEFD
-241 DEERRRW
+241 NEEGRRW
-248 WLMVPIRGFLD
+248 WLMVPMKRFIEC
-259 SDAADNR
+259 DANGNQKPAHPWVR
-266 RAAQPRVKTLPD
+266 TLPD
-278 GSPDEMDLNRLAASL
+278 GSPDEGDLNRLAASL

-299 QRYKDRPRRYV
+299 QRYKYKPRGYV
-310 VDPTTLELKR
+310 VDQATLRLRK

-334 VTGKVHPCDR
+334 VAGKVHPCDR
-344 CGKPIMGGAW
+344 CGRPIMGGAW

-366 EAARREAA
+366 EAARRDAA

-379 DEIIKTHPHIK
+379 DEILAAHPHIK

-402 RGLQ
+402 RGL

>member
-1 MDNVEYVS
+1 MDEVEYVS
-9 ASGTFAIVRKD
+9 ASGAFAIVRKG

-38 PDKQVFVNKQLPK
+38 PDKQVFVEKQLPK

-56 GRQFECDDPVS
+56 GRQFECSEPVS
-67 VSHGSEDARR
+67 VARNSEDARR
-77 LEELGYDCLSGPIT
+77 LEELGYVYLSGQTT

-104 RTYAVSYGSEGM
+104 RPYTVSYGGEGM
-116 VTFFPSME
+116 ATLFPSME
-124 ALSGACDRYVV
+124 VLSGACDRYVV

-167 SHEVKLKPKLRPK
+167 SHEVKLRPKLRP
-180 LGCLSAWYELT
+180 LSALYELT
-191 PPPSLRLDLEPTGN
+191 PPPSLRLDLKPTGN
-205 DESAEDEPLLFGAT
+205 DKSTEGEPLLWGAT
-219 GFAVYGEK
+219 GFANYGEK
-227 DDPTGKLTSLLEFD
+227 DDPTEKLTSLLEFD
-241 DEERRRW
+241 NEEGRRW
-248 WLMVPIRGFLD
+248 WLMVPMKGFIEC
-259 SDAADNR
+259 DANGNQKPAHPWVR
-266 RAAQPRVKTLPD
+266 TLPD
-278 GSPDEMDLNRLAASL
+278 GSPDEGDLNRLAASL

-299 QRYKDRPRRYV
+299 ERYRDKPRGYV
-310 VDPTTLELKR
+310 VDPATLRLRK
-320 NGAPYLVGELVRCI
+320 NGTPYLVGELVRCI
-334 VTGKVHPCDR
+334 VAGKVHPCDR
-344 CGKPIMGGAW
+344 CGRPIMGGAW

-366 EAARREAA
+366 EAARRDAA

-379 DEIIKTHPHIK
+379 DEILAAHPHIK

-402 RGLQ
+402 RGL

>member
-1 MDNVEYVS
+1 MS
-9 ASGTFAIVRKD
+9 ASGAFAIVRKG

-38 PDKQVFVNKQLPK
+38 PDKQVFVEKQLPK

-56 GRQFECDDPVS
+56 GRQFECSEPVS
-67 VSHGSEDARR
+67 VARDSEDARR
-77 LEELGYDCLSGPIT
+77 LKELGYDCLPGPIT
-91 LSSDKL
+91 FSSDKL
-97 GLSKPGE
+97 GLTKPGE
-104 RTYAVSYGSEGM
+104 RASFEVTYGSEG
-116 VTFFPSME
+116 TSILFPSME
-124 ALSGACDRYVV
+124 ALRGACDRYVV

-160 LVSQGYA
+160 LVSQGDA
-167 SHEVKLKPKLRPK
+167 SHEVKLRPK
-180 LGCLSAWYELT
+180 LGPLSAWYELT
-191 PPPSLRLDLEPTGN
+191 PPPSLRLDLNPTGN
-205 DESAEDEPLLFGAT
+205 DENAEGEPLLWGAT
-219 GFAVYGEK
+219 GFANYGEK

-241 DEERRRW
+241 NEEGRRW
-248 WLMVPIRGFLD
+248 WLMVPMKGFIEC
-259 SDAADNR
+259 DANGNQKPAHPWVR
-266 RAAQPRVKTLPD
+266 TLPD
-278 GSPDEMDLNRLAASL
+278 GSPDEGDLNRLAASL

-299 QRYKDRPRRYV
+299 ERYKDKPRGYV
-310 VDPTTLELKR
+310 VDQATLRLRKS
-320 NGAPYLVGELVRCI
+320 GAPYLVGELVRCI
-334 VTGKVHPCDR
+334 VAGKVHPCDR
-344 CGKPIMGGAW
+344 CGRPIMGGAS
-354 YCRSGRCQQATL
+354 YCRIGRCQQATL

-379 DEIIKTHPHIK
+379 DEILAIYPHIK

-402 RGLQ
+402 RGL

>member
-1 MDNVEYVS
+1 MDEVEYVS
-9 ASGTFAIVRKD
+9 ASGAFAIVRKG

-38 PDKQVFVNKQLPK
+38 PDKQVFVEKQLPK

-56 GRQFECDDPVS
+56 GRQFECSEPVS
-67 VSHGSEDARR
+67 VARDSEDARR
-77 LEELGYDCLSGPIT
+77 LKELGYDCLSGPIT
-91 LSSDKL
+91 FSSDKL
-97 GLSKPGE
+97 GLTKPGE
-104 RTYAVSYGSEGM
+104 RASFEVTYGSEGTS
-116 VTFFPSME
+116 VLFPSME
-124 ALSGACDRYVV
+124 ALRGACDRYVV

-160 LVSQGYA
+160 LVSQGDA
-167 SHEVKLKPKLRPK
+167 SHEVKLRPK
-180 LGCLSAWYELT
+180 LGPLSAWYELT
-191 PPPSLRLDLEPTGN
+191 PPPSLRLDLNPTGN
-205 DESAEDEPLLFGAT
+205 DENAEGEPLLWGAT
-219 GFAVYGEK
+219 GVATYYEEDDLFAK
-227 DDPTGKLTSLLEFD
+227 FAWLLEFD
-241 DEERRRW
+241 NEEGRRW
-248 WLMVPIRGFLD
+248 WLMVPMKRFIEC
-259 SDAADNR
+259 DANGNQKPAHPWVR
-266 RAAQPRVKTLPD
+266 TLPD
-278 GSPDEMDLNRLAASL
+278 GSPDEGDLNRLAASL

-299 QRYKDRPRRYV
+299 QRYKYKPRGYV
-310 VDPTTLELKR
+310 VDQATLRLRK

-334 VTGKVHPCDR
+334 VAGKVHPCDR
-344 CGKPIMGGAW
+344 CGRSIMGGAW

-379 DEIIKTHPHIK
+379 DEILAAHPHIK

-402 RGLQ
+402 RGL

>member
-1 MDNVEYVS
+1 MDEVEYVS
-9 ASGTFAIVRKD
+9 ASGAFAIVRKG

-38 PDKQVFVNKQLPK
+38 PDKQVFVEKQLPK

-56 GRQFECDDPVS
+56 GRQFECSEPVS
-67 VSHGSEDARR
+67 VARNSEDARR
-77 LEELGYDCLSGPIT
+77 LKELGYDCLPGPIT

-97 GLSKPGE
+97 GLTKPGE
-104 RTYAVSYGSEGM
+104 RASFEITYGSEGTS
-116 VTFFPSME
+116 VLFPSME
-124 ALSGACDRYVV
+124 ALRGACDRYVV

-167 SHEVKLKPKLRPK
+167 SHEVKLRPKLRP
-180 LGCLSAWYELT
+180 LSALYELT
-191 PPPSLRLDLEPTGN
+191 PPPSLRLDLKPTGN
-205 DESAEDEPLLFGAT
+205 DESTEGEPLLWGAT
-219 GFAVYGEK
+219 GFANYGEK

-241 DEERRRW
+241 NEEGRRW
-248 WLMVPIRGFLD
+248 WLMVPMKGFIEC
-259 SDAADNR
+259 DANGNQKPAHPWVR
-266 RAAQPRVKTLPD
+266 TLPD
-278 GSPDEMDLNRLAASL
+278 GSPDEVDLNRLAASL

-299 QRYKDRPRRYV
+299 QRYRDKPRGYV
-310 VDPTTLELKR
+310 VDPATLRLRK

-334 VTGKVHPCDR
+334 VAGKVHPCDR
-344 CGKPIMGGAW
+344 CGRPIMGGAW

-366 EAARREAA
+366 EAARRDAA

-379 DEIIKTHPHIK
+379 DEILAAHPHIK

-402 RGLQ
+402 RGL

>member
-9 ASGTFAIVRKD
+9 ASGTFAIVRKG

-56 GRQFECDDPVS
+56 GRQFEFTEPVS
-67 VSHGSEDARR
+67 VAHGSEDARR
-77 LEELGYDCLSGPIT
+77 LEELGYVYLSGQTT

-104 RTYAVSYGSEGM
+104 RPYTVSYGSEGM
-116 VTFFPSME
+116 AALFPSME

-135 DLTDN
+135 DLTGN

-167 SHEVKLKPKLRPK
+167 SHEVKLRPKLRP
-180 LGCLSAWYELT
+180 LSAWYELT

-205 DESAEDEPLLFGAT
+205 DESAEGEPLLWGAT
-219 GFAVYGEK
+219 GFANYYEK
-227 DDPTGKLTSLLEFD
+227 GDPTGTITSLFEFD
-241 DEERRRW
+241 NEEGRRW
-248 WLMVPIRGFLD
+248 GLMVPMKRFIEC
-259 SDAADNR
+259 DANGNQNPAHPWVR
-266 RAAQPRVKTLPD
+266 TLPD

-293 LLSIIE
+293 LLSIVE
-299 QRYKDRPRRYV
+299 ERYKDKPRGYV
-310 VDPTTLELKR
+310 VDPVTLRLKR
-320 NGAPYLVGELVRCI
+320 NGAPYLVGELVKCI
-334 VTGKVHPCDR
+334 VAGKVHPCDR

-366 EAARREAA
+366 EAARRDAA

-379 DEIIKTHPHIK
+379 DEILAIHPHIK

-402 RGLQ
+402 RGL

>member
-1 MDNVEYVS
+1 MDEVEYVS
-9 ASGTFAIVRKD
+9 ASGAFAIVRKG

-56 GRQFECDDPVS
+56 GRQFEFTEPVS
-67 VSHGSEDARR
+67 VAHGSEDARR
-77 LEELGYDCLSGPIT
+77 LEELGYVYLSGQTT

-104 RTYAVSYGSEGM
+104 RPYTVSYGGEGLA
-116 VTFFPSME
+116 TFFPSME
-124 ALSGACDRYVV
+124 VLSGACDRYVV

-167 SHEVKLKPKLRPK
+167 SHEVKLRPK
-180 LGCLSAWYELT
+180 LGPLSAWYELT

-205 DESAEDEPLLFGAT
+205 DESAEGEPLLWGAT
-219 GFAVYGEK
+219 GSAVYDEK
-227 DDPTGKLTSLLEFD
+227 GDPTGASLFEFD
-241 DEERRRW
+241 NEEGRRW
-248 WLMVPIRGFLD
+248 GLMVPMKRFIEC
-259 SDAADNR
+259 DADGNQSPAHPWVR
-266 RAAQPRVKTLPD
+266 TLPD
-278 GSPDEMDLNRLAASL
+278 GSPDEGDLNRLAASL
-293 LLSIIE
+293 LLSIVE
-299 QRYKDRPRRYV
+299 ERYRDKPRGYV
-310 VDPTTLELKR
+310 VDPATLRLRK
-320 NGAPYLVGELVRCI
+320 NGAPYLVGELVKCI
-334 VTGKVHPCDR
+334 VAGKVHPCDR
-344 CGKPIMGGAW
+344 CGRPIMGGAW

-366 EAARREAA
+366 EAARRDAA

-379 DEIIKTHPHIK
+379 DEILAAHPHIK

-402 RGLQ
+402 RGL

>member
-1 MDNVEYVS
+1 MDEVEYVS
-9 ASGTFAIVRKD
+9 ASGAFAIVRKG

-38 PDKQVFVNKQLPK
+38 PDKQVFVEKQLPK

-56 GRQFECDDPVS
+56 GRQFECSKPVS
-67 VSHGSEDARR
+67 VARNSEDARR
-77 LEELGYDCLSGPIT
+77 LKELGYDCLPGLIT
-91 LSSDKL
+91 YSSDKL
-97 GLSKPGE
+97 GLTKPGE
-104 RTYAVSYGSEGM
+104 RASFEVTYGREGM
-116 VTFFPSME
+116 DVSFPSME
-124 ALSGACDRYVV
+124 VLRGACDRYVV

-167 SHEVKLKPKLRPK
+167 SHEVKLRPKLRP
-180 LGCLSAWYELT
+180 LSALYELT
-191 PPPSLRLDLEPTGN
+191 PPPSLRLDLDPTGN
-205 DESAEDEPLLFGAT
+205 DESAEGEPLLWGAT
-219 GFAVYGEK
+219 GSAVYDEK
-227 DDPTGKLTSLLEFD
+227 GGPTGASLLEFD
-241 DEERRRW
+241 DEEGRRW
-248 WLMVPIRGFLD
+248 WLIVPMKRFIEC
-259 SDAADNR
+259 DANGNQKPAHPWVR
-266 RAAQPRVKTLPD
+266 TLPD
-278 GSPDEMDLNRLAASL
+278 GSPDEGDLNRLAASL
-293 LLSIIE
+293 LLSIVE
-299 QRYKDRPRRYV
+299 ERYRDKPCGYV
-310 VDPTTLELKR
+310 VDPATLRLRKS
-320 NGAPYLVGELVRCI
+320 GAPYLVGELVRCI
-334 VTGKVHPCDR
+334 VAGKVHPCDR
-344 CGKPIMGGAW
+344 CGRPIMGGAS

-379 DEIIKTHPHIK
+379 DEILAIYPHIK

-402 RGLQ
+402 RGL

>member
-1 MDNVEYVS
+1 MDEVEYVS
-9 ASGTFAIVRKD
+9 ASGAFAIVRKG

-38 PDKQVFVNKQLPK
+38 PDKQVFVEKQLPK

-56 GRQFECDDPVS
+56 GRQFECSEPVS
-67 VSHGSEDARR
+67 VARNSEDARR
-77 LEELGYDCLSGPIT
+77 LEELGY
-91 LSSDKL
+91 
-97 GLSKPGE
+97 
-104 RTYAVSYGSEGM
+104 VSYGGEGM
-116 VTFFPSME
+116 ATLFPSME
-124 ALSGACDRYVV
+124 VLSGACDRYVV

-167 SHEVKLKPKLRPK
+167 SHEVKLRPKLRP
-180 LGCLSAWYELT
+180 LSALYELT
-191 PPPSLRLDLEPTGN
+191 PPPSLRLDLKPTGN
-205 DESAEDEPLLFGAT
+205 DKSAEGEPLLWGAT
-219 GFAVYGEK
+219 GSAVYGEK
-227 DDPTGKLTSLLEFD
+227 GGPTGASLLEFD
-241 DEERRRW
+241 DEEGRRW
-248 WLMVPIRGFLD
+248 WLMVPMKGFIEC
-259 SDAADNR
+259 DANGNQNPAHPWVR
-266 RAAQPRVKTLPD
+266 TLPD
-278 GSPDEMDLNRLAASL
+278 GSPDEGDLNRLAASL
-293 LLSIIE
+293 LLSIVE
-299 QRYKDRPRRYV
+299 ERYRDKPRGYV
-310 VDPTTLELKR
+310 VDQATLRLRKS
-320 NGAPYLVGELVRCI
+320 GAPYLVGELVRCI
-334 VTGKVHPCDR
+334 VAGKVHPCDR
-344 CGKPIMGGAW
+344 CGRPIMGGAW

-379 DEIIKTHPHIK
+379 DEILAAHPHIK

-402 RGLQ
+402 RGL